1 MGMEA
6 MSIDD
11 VPNRERSKRVSLPHW
26 MTPIVVTVLF
36 LLVHVALPWA
46 LSSLS
51 ARHGWVDG
59 RPGPWNLLALV
70 LVVAGIA
77 GTLWMMA
84 LHILASPGSFVELRP
99 TRQLLTP
106 GPYAASRNPMYLF
119 ELTFWFGWA
128 LFCGSIAVLIGFL
141 LWLSMFHFVI
151 VPWEERD
158 LEARFGD
165 AYRAYKARVPRWLG
179 LPRR

>member
-1 MGMEA
+1 
-6 MSIDD
+6 MSIHE
-11 VPNRERSKRVSLPHW
+11 VPNKERSKRVPLPHW
-26 MTPIVVTVLF
+26 MTPIVLTVLF
-36 LLVHVALPWA
+36 LLGHVALPWG

-51 ARHGWVDG
+51 TRHGWIDG
-59 RPGPWNLLALV
+59 RPGQGNLLALV

-77 GTLWMMA
+77 GTLRTIA
-84 LHILASPGSFVELRP
+84 LHYRASPGPFLELRP
-99 TRQLLTP
+99 GQTLLTP
-106 GPYAASRNPMYLF
+106 GPYAASRNPMFLF

-128 LFCGSIAVLIGFL
+128 LFYGSIAVLIGFL
-141 LWLSMFHFVI
+141 LWLAMFQFVI

-179 LPRR
+179 LRRR